1 MTSQSVFRATVR
13 GHFVDLSASAR
24 ATLTREV
31 AHHDIFVSAFTAE
44 GTFTYDEKILFFN
57 LRYEIRNA
65 ANEVE
70 AAERARSEA
79 EMFLGT
85 MGFGHSALKVT
96 VADMSSIWKHPR

>member
-1 MTSQSVFRATVR
+1 MTATSVFRTTVR
-13 GHFVDLSASAR
+13 GRFVDVSPSAR
-24 ATLTREV
+24 ATLTREL
-31 AHHDIFVSAFTAE
+31 ANHDIFVSAFTAE

-57 LRYEIRNA
+57 LRYEIRDA

-85 MGFGHSALKVT
+85 MGFGHNALKVT
-96 VADMSSIWKHPR
+96 VADMSSIWKHR